1 MILNDFKSFV
11 LKVCESKGF
20 TDAFLGKCVNL
31 KELAEMTSGTRLVTG
46 EKLARRGGSVF
57 EKESMVI
64 LQSTCYHRRT

>member
-31 KELAEMTSGTRLVTG
+31 KELAQMTSVTRLVTG
-46 EKLARRGGSVF
+46 ENLGRRGGSMF
-57 EKESMVI
+57 EKESIVI
-64 LQSTCYHRRT
+64 LQRTYYHRGT